1 VRPPASRV
9 FRVLAGEAF
18 RDAMRRRIVPVIAV
32 VSLLSLVLVDGCTAC
47 GTPSVVQDGVPI
59 ELPTIAGWAALVI
72 FGVLALW
79 VIVLAGVLASD
90 HLVEP
95 LDDGSAS
102 LVLARPVG
110 RSTFAL
116 TRLVGVL
123 GITFVTGAVL
133 LGGGV
138 ALLHGRHGVS
148 LDPAIWAGC
157 ACALGAVAV
166 AALSM
171 TASLFL
177 SRLAT
182 ALAMLMAVGIVSG
195 VNAIGLFGVELGG
208 VSWGIDRFG
217 PPLASAI
224 VRALAPWIAPA
235 RVPADAFELA
245 VRSVAWAVASVSLLV
260 VVFRR
265 RDIPS

>member
-1 VRPPASRV
+1 
-9 FRVLAGEAF
+9 
-18 RDAMRRRIVPVIAV
+18 
-32 VSLLSLVLVDGCTAC
+32 
-47 GTPSVVQDGVPI
+47 
-59 ELPTIAGWAALVI
+59 
-72 FGVLALW
+72 
-79 VIVLAGVLASD
+79 
-90 HLVEP
+90 
-95 LDDGSAS
+95 
-102 LVLARPVG
+102 
-110 RSTFAL
+110 
-116 TRLVGVL
+116 
-123 GITFVTGAVL
+123 
-133 LGGGV
+133 
-138 ALLHGRHGVS
+138 
-148 LDPAIWAGC
+148 
-157 ACALGAVAV
+157 
-166 AALSM
+166 M

-195 VNAIGLFGVELGG
+195 VNAMGLFGVELGG